1 LDHGSGAGR
10 HVVFLAENGYQAY
23 GADISST
30 GNAFTRKITKI
41 RNLSVNV
48 SLIDSNILKYAD
60 NFFDGI
66 ISFGVLYY
74 LNSKQLDVVIPDL
87 YRILKREGKMLVV
100 LRSRRDYRFKHAKS
114 IGHGDYI
121 IVGDNKTRVNNEKN
135 MLMHFF
141 TEKEIRKRFHK
152 FKRIT
157 IDEMV
162 NTYNNKEM
170 VDYDFVVELKK

>member
-1 LDHGSGAGR
+1 
-10 HVVFLAENGYQAY
+10 
-23 GADISST
+23 
-30 GNAFTRKITKI
+30 
-41 RNLSVNV
+41 
-48 SLIDSNILKYAD
+48 LIDSNILKYAD

>member
-1 LDHGSGAGR
+1 MI
-10 HVVFLAENGYQAY
+10 FLAENRYQTY
-23 GADISST
+23 GADVSRS
-30 GNAFTRKITKI
+30 GNSFTRRIAKHRGLAVDLKY
-41 RNLSVNV
+41 
-48 SLIDSNILKYAD
+48 IDSDALKYPD

-66 ISFGVLYY
+66 ISFGVLLY
-74 LNSKQLDVVIPDL
+74 LGSWELDRIISEFF
-87 YRILKREGKMLVV
+87 RILKNNGKMLVV
-100 LRSRRDYRFKHAKS
+100 IRSRRDYRFKHAKS